1 MDEGSIAKAYINSRM
16 ANKLE
21 LQVNEIA
28 SLKSKDG
35 EIRVQIVIDD
45 SISDYV
51 VMMYVG
57 WWEKHGNPNYLTNS
71 GISDI
76 GGQVT
81 YNETF
86 VNIMR

>member
-35 EIRVQIVIDD
+35 EIRVQIVIDN

-51 VMMYVG
+51 VMMYG
-57 WWEKHGNPNYLTNS
+57 KW
-71 GISDI
+71 
-76 GGQVT
+76 
-81 YNETF
+81 
-86 VNIMR
+86 